1 MQTISVTSNTGQLTG
16 CRTCGASTSMT
27 TETAIF
33 SISHNMKPTA
43 LWPGDMLVNRLVMP
57 RAIKTPGTT
66 ATAAPYSAD
75 HPADRSPQMTPTK
88 AATPAPTTACIPT
101 TRHTETAGWFAR
113 KACASSW
120 VRGLKSLYPAA
131 SPSSGQGSDR
141 IVRSDMAWYADVASE
156 ANRGSV
162 RGNPWWLALAL
173 SRATVSHMMTTGSGP
188 APRARQTLGL
198 RAKRAL
204 GAALLL
210 GLGAQTAQTA
220 PTATAT
226 VRTEQV
232 RAELV
237 AHAPE
242 GVATGKPLWLGL
254 RIEHQ
259 PHWHT
264 YWKNPGDSGL
274 PTTLTWALPNG
285 FVPGDIAWPTPKKL
299 PVGPLMNFGYE
310 GTLLLPVPVTVPAG
324 FQGASLPVRLEA
336 QWLVCKDVC
345 IPESGNFELEI
356 PTQAATVAHAALFE
370 AARAASPKTLAGVQ
384 AVAQVGADGPQ
395 GSLQVRVQGL
405 PAAWQGQKLHFFPET
420 GGVIDNAAAPTATWQ
435 DGAWVATVALS
446 AQRSESP
453 ALLPAVLAREGEPAG
468 VQLSLPVSGTWPAPG
483 AGTPGP
489 AHGDAT
495 SAAGAGA
502 AGNAGNS
509 APSLAWALL
518 LALAGGALLNLM
530 PCVFPVL
537 SLKVFRFTAHAQDRC
552 ALLAGGLAYTGGVV
566 ASFLVLAGL
575 LLALRAGGQ
584 QLGWGFQLQSPG
596 FVAGLAVLFTLI
608 GLNLAGVFEFGNM
621 LPSSWA
627 AARARHPVVDSAL
640 TGVLAVAVASPCT
653 APFMGASL
661 GLAVTLPTAQAL
673 AVFAALGLGMALPY
687 LLASA
692 WPALARALPR
702 PGPWMATFKTLM
714 AFPMFATVVWLVWV
728 LGQQAGMDA
737 VAGLLGVLLALA
749 LAAWAWGLPA
759 PRPAPRVLWLSVSA
773 LLVAATLAWAWP
785 SWQVPPVGTAAAA
798 AGSGAPSVDLEDIG
812 TGDWQPWSPRRVEA
826 ALAGGRPVFV
836 DFTAAWCV
844 TCQFNKRT
852 TLADAQVRADF
863 AAKRVVLLRADWT
876 RRDPAITAALAQL
889 GRNGVPVY
897 LLQAPGS
904 AAPRVLSEVLSV
916 REVRE
921 ALAALP

>member
-1 MQTISVTSNTGQLTG
+1 MTSSESN
-16 CRTCGASTSMT
+16 A
-27 TETAIF
+27 
-33 SISHNMKPTA
+33 
-43 LWPGDMLVNRLVMP
+43 
-57 RAIKTPGTT
+57 TPG
-66 ATAAPYSAD
+66 
-75 HPADRSPQMTPTK
+75 
-88 AATPAPTTACIPT
+88 
-101 TRHTETAGWFAR
+101 
-113 KACASSW
+113 
-120 VRGLKSLYPAA
+120 VRQALGLM
-131 SPSSGQGSDR
+131 R
-141 IVRSDMAWYADVASE
+141 R
-156 ANRGSV
+156 
-162 RGNPWWLALAL
+162 LALAAVL
-173 SRATVSHMMTTGSGP
+173 LAGVSAVSAVSGLAAQAAHAATS
-188 APRARQTLGL
+188 
-198 RAKRAL
+198 
-204 GAALLL
+204 
-210 GLGAQTAQTA
+210 
-220 PTATAT
+220 T

-242 GVATGKPLWLGL
+242 GVAAGKPLWLGL

-274 PTTLTWALPNG
+274 PTTLTWGLPSG
-285 FVPGDIAWPTPKKL
+285 FAPGEITWPTPKKL

-310 GTLLLPVPVTVPAG
+310 GTLLLPVPVTVPADFRG
-324 FQGASLPVRLEA
+324 TSLPVRLEA

-356 PTQAATVAHAALFE
+356 PAQAATVAHAALFE
-370 AARAASPKTLAGVQ
+370 AARAATPKALAGVQ
-384 AVAQVGADGPQ
+384 AQARVGDPAAPHT
-395 GSLQVRVQGL
+395 LQVRVQGL
-405 PAAWQGQKLHFFPET
+405 PAAWQGQKLHFFPGT
-420 GGVIDNAAAPTATWQ
+420 AGVIDNAAAPTATWQ

-453 ALLPAVLAREGEPAG
+453 ALLPAVLTREGEAAG
-468 VQLSLPVSGTWPAPG
+468 VQLALSVSGTWPA
-483 AGTPGP
+483 AGSGMP
-489 AHGDAT
+489 ASVHGDAT
-495 SAAGAGA
+495 GLAGEGRSAET
-502 AGNAGNS
+502 S
-509 APSLAWALL
+509 AVSLAWALL

-537 SLKVFRFTAHAQDRC
+537 SLKVFGFAAQAQERR

-566 ASFLVLAGL
+566 VSFLVLAGL
-575 LLALRAGGQ
+575 LLALRAGGE

-596 FVAGLAVLFTLI
+596 FVAALAVLFTLI
-608 GLNLAGVFEFGNM
+608 GLNLAGVFEIGNL
-621 LPSSWA
+621 LPGTWA
-627 AARARHPVVDSAL
+627 AARSRHPVVDSAL

-749 LAAWAWGLPA
+749 FAAWAWGLPA
-759 PRPAPRVLWLSVSA
+759 PRPAPRVLWLSLSA

-785 SWQVPPVGTAAAA
+785 SFQAAPMNSTMTAGDVGNPGPARD
-798 AGSGAPSVDLEDIG
+798 GESGESRESQEG
-812 TGDWQPWSPRRVEA
+812 NWQPWSPERVQA
-826 ALAGGRPVFV
+826 ALASGRPVFV

-852 TLADAQVRADF
+852 TLADAQVKADF

-876 RRDPAITAALAQL
+876 RRDPAITTALAQL

-897 LLQAPGS
+897 LLQAPGG

-921 ALAALP
+921 ALAGLP